1 MTFPKRVAA
10 VTVCLATLLVTGCA
24 TTQPSYDYS
33 AFQRNRPKSI
43 VILPPVNDSTAV
55 NANYS
60 LLSQMTLPLAESG
73 YYVLPVTLVD
83 ETFRQNGLSNAADI
97 AAVPTQKL
105 HEIFGADAALYVHVT
120 EYGTT
125 YQVIASVTKVSAVAR
140 LVDLRTGELLWDG
153 KGTASDN
160 GGQGAD
166 AGGIVGM
173 LVMALVKQIMD
184 TTMDRDHDMAA
195 MASVNLLTAGR
206 PGGMLYGPRSPN
218 YLKE

>member
-1 MTFPKRVAA
+1 MSLRVLQIAA
-10 VTVCLATLLVTGCA
+10 GCLAALLLAGCA
-24 TTQPSYDYS
+24 SRPSYDYS
-33 AFQRNRPKSI
+33 AFERNRPKSI

-55 NANYS
+55 NAHYS
-60 LLSQMTLPLAESG
+60 VLSHMTLPLAESG

-83 ETFRQNGLSNAADI
+83 ETFRQNGLSNPADI

-105 HEIFGADAALYVHVT
+105 HEIFGADAALYVHVKQ
-120 EYGTT
+120 YGTT
-125 YQVIASVTKVSAVAR
+125 YQVIASVTTVTAEAR

-160 GGQGAD
+160 GGQGD

-173 LVMALVKQIMD
+173 LVMALVNQIMAS
-184 TTMDRDHDMAA
+184 TMDRDHDVAA
-195 MASVNLLTAGR
+195 IASVNLLTAGR